1 MAHQMDLDTVAAYW
15 NGRAAEFDSEHD
27 TEELALWSRTLEQ
40 AIGLNGD
47 GAVLDVGTGT
57 GFLVLLLAKLG
68 YAAVGVDI
76 AADMLAQGVEKAKC
90 FGLNVDFRE
99 AACERLPFAD
109 ETFDAVVNCRVMWT
123 LTAPEEA
130 VREWKRVLKPG
141 GKVISFM
148 RMMDMTG
155 GDFYGGIDLPLT
167 VGTREA
173 YCEVYD
179 AAGLKRITVTE
190 LPEAMSSQEPHWTM
204 FVGTKP

>member
-1 MAHQMDLDTVAAYW
+1 MAHQMDLDTIAAYW
-15 NGRAAEFDSEHD
+15 NGRAVEFDSEHD
-27 TEELALWSRTLEQ
+27 TEDLALWSQTLEQ

-57 GFLVLLLAKLG
+57 GFLALLLSKLG
-68 YAAVGVDI
+68 YAASGVDI
-76 AADMLAQGVEKAKC
+76 AADMLAQGAEKAKC
-90 FGLNVDFRE
+90 FGLQVDFQE
-99 AACERLPFAD
+99 AACERLPYAD

-204 FVGTKP
+204 FVGMKP